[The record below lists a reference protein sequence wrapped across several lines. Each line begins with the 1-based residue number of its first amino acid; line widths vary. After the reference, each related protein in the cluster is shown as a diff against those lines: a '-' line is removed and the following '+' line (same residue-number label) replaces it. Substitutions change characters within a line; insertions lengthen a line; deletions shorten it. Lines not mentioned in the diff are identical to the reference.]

1 MAIRELIMIAREGL
15 EGLLVVSIRL
25 LELRWGQWG
34 SWGVIKTHREDT
46 IIDPIWPSPRYVI
59 WGAGG
64 HLRV

>member
-46 IIDPIWPSPRYVI
+46 IIDPI
-59 WGAGG
+59 
-64 HLRV
+64 